1 MKKIIAL
8 VMALLMLVGC
18 VAVFSACGGKN
29 KDTIKIG
36 LSGPLTGSAAL
47 YGNAVKNAAELA
59 IKEINEKGGLKNGV
73 KLELLTYDD
82 KADGANVEAGYLS
95 MLENGM
101 QLSLGCVTSGA
112 ALEFKKLSKNDNL
125 FFLTPSATADKVPEF
140 DNGYQMCFADS
151 NQGGEAAKFVN
162 GLNLTEIGILY
173 RSDDAY
179 SMGIYEQFKAN
190 LNSSITTIDAAFTG
204 ENPTDMSAQITL
216 LQNCKF
222 IFCPIYYTPASTFM
236 TQAKDIIAADAVYYG
251 CDGFDG
257 IESAEGF
264 DISVIP
270 QKVTML
276 SHFDSKATT
285 GVAGDFVKNYT
296 AAYGKDTL
304 NQFGASAYDCVYA
317 LVGALNAAIDAGK
330 EVSAET
336 TASDMCKLLQEQF
349 NGGFKFTGVT
359 GTDVTWQKNGYVS
372 KTAKYIVIKEA
383 NAQ

>member
-1 MKKIIAL
+1 MKKFLAL
-8 VMALLMLVGC
+8 ALAVLMLAGC
-18 VAVFSACGGKN
+18 CAVFASCGGDS
-29 KDTIKIG
+29 DTIKIG
-36 LSGPLTGSAAL
+36 MSGPLTGGAAL
-47 YGNAVKNAAELA
+47 YGTAVKNAAELA

-73 KLELLTYDD
+73 KLELISYDD
-82 KADGANVEAGYLS
+82 KADGNNVATGYAS
-95 MLENGM
+95 MLEAGM

-112 ALEFKKLSKNDNL
+112 ALEFKKLSKEDKV

-151 NQGGEAAKFVN
+151 NQGGEAAKYVN
-162 GLNLTEIGILY
+162 GLNIDKIGILY

-179 SMGIYEQFKAN
+179 STGIYEQFKAN
-190 LNSSITTIDAAFTG
+190 LNAGITTVDAAFTG
-204 ENPTDMSAQITL
+204 EAPTDMSAQITL
-216 LQNCKF
+216 LKDCKF

-236 TQAKDIIAADAVYYG
+236 TQAKDIVAKDAVYYG

-270 QKVTML
+270 QKVSML

-296 AAYGKDTL
+296 AAYGKETL
-304 NQFGASAYDCVYA
+304 NQFGASAYDCIYA
-317 LVGALNAAIDAGK
+317 LAGALNAAIDAGK
-330 EVSAET
+330 TVDAST
-336 TASDMCKLLQEQF
+336 TAEEMCTILQGQF
-349 NGGFKFTGVT
+349 NGGYKFTGVT
-359 GTDVTWQKNGYVS
+359 GTDVTWQANGYVA